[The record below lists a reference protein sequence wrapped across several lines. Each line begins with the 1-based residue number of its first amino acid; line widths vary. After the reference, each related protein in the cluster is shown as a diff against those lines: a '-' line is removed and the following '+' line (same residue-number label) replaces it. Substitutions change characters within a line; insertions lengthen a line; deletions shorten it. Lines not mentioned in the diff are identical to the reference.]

1 MLDAIR
7 RADVA
12 ILVIDATEPVS
23 SVDRKLA
30 AELVRLAKP
39 TLLVVNKT
47 DLVDP
52 AEAGAEKFAEY
63 LAKELKAFNFAPIVF
78 AAAAK
83 VKAWGTFT
91 VGSRQRQA
99 RSEWPRA
106 LEHRVRSHSQGTW
119 PFFGVGDPS
128 QNLFCLETPVHPD
141 HRLQGQ

>member
-12 ILVIDATEPVS
+12 ILVIDATESVS

-52 AEAGAEKFAEY
+52 AEAE
-63 LAKELKAFNFAPIVF
+63 P
-78 AAAAK
+78 
-83 VKAWGTFT
+83 
-91 VGSRQRQA
+91 
-99 RSEWPRA
+99 RSSPSIWPK
-106 LEHRVRSHSQGTW
+106 
-119 PFFGVGDPS
+119 
-128 QNLFCLETPVHPD
+128 N
-141 HRLQGQ
+141 